1 MSKQF
6 GYDDV
11 ELDRPDLNKC
21 PDCECYFST
30 YTCPL
35 CKKVCPEEMRAGN
48 RLPPPKPK
56 KRRKSAD
63 SGRVRFIN
71 WYHEWWFIVILFLIM
86 PLAGL
91 VVLFT
96 SPHKFKHKILFVV
109 GYLTIPL
116 VLSLVIS
123 LCGSAIIAWLQ
134 PDPVDDSL
142 SREEYVQK
150 CVEVDPEAYYRSP
163 TAYEK
168 AYVQMTLVVE
178 KQVYRSTES
187 NGLTYYLCR
196 AEGQENFYI
205 IVRDCIL
212 DAEMNLLPGDTV
224 TIWGEYGGTP
234 TVVDTNADHYS
245 YYTAPCVNAAYAE
258 LEG

>member
-35 CKKVCPEEMRAGN
+35 CKKVCPEEMRSGN

-96 SPHKFKHKILFVV
+96 SPHKFRHKIMFVV

-116 VLSLVIS
+116 ILSIVLS
-123 LCGSAIIAWLQ
+123 LCGSALLAWLT
-134 PDPVDDSL
+134 PDPVDTSL
-142 SREEYVQK
+142 TREEYVEK
-150 CVEVDPEAYYRSP
+150 CAEVDPEEYYRNPESF
-163 TAYEK
+163 EN
-168 AYVQMTLVVE
+168 AYVKISLTVVS
-178 KQVYRSTES
+178 KSYKDTDTSGTA
-187 NGLTYYLCR
+187 YYLCHANGR
-196 AEGQENFYI
+196 TDFYI
-205 IVRDCIL
+205 IIRDCFL
-212 DAEMNLLPGDTV
+212 DGEQNLLVGDEVTFYGQYGASQTV
-224 TIWGEYGGTP
+224 I
-234 TVVDTNADHYS
+234 DQNS
-245 YYTAPCVNAAYAE
+245 QYYTAPCIKAAYAD
-258 LEG
+258 LNK